1 MAATDILGKIGEKV
15 GSEFN
20 SLRVSIGNTYAT
32 QEAVNTLAST
42 VSTNTQGISTN
53 ASAISTNASNISSN
67 TSAIESNDSDIT
79 ALQTKTSSLATDGNS
94 ADFSGD
100 LSANNLSLAGN
111 LTVSG
116 TTTTLNTQTLEV
128 TDNIIEVNLSAG
140 GGQTANTAGIQVNRS
155 EITTVTEDTA
165 NVTVGGVT
173 YKITLKEGGVW
184 TGFSYNVGFTE
195 GDASESWQ
203 KLGNNVLFIVGP
215 EGIIAEQALVDN
227 NDIKV
232 EITSGEATAVISR
245 SDVETDTTT
254 RQATVTSGQRQFDN
268 PADKAKILWD
278 DVVDRFR
285 LLVGTSVSNLDVG
298 NIDATEVKVPSGS
311 DIVIA
316 NVSLGNYASF
326 ETEFLANL

>member
-20 SLRVSIGNTYAT
+20 SFRVSIGNTYAT
-32 QEAVNTLAST
+32 QEAVNTLTQS
-42 VSTNTQGISTN
+42 VSTNATGIQ
-53 ASAISTNASNISSN
+53 
-67 TSAIESNDSDIT
+67 SNDSDIT

-140 GGQTANTAGIQVNRS
+140 GGQTANTAGLQVNRA

-165 NVTVGGVT
+165 NVTVNGVT

-195 GDASESWQ
+195 GDSSESWQ
-203 KLGNNVLFIVGP
+203 KLGSNILFIVGP
-215 EGIIAEQALVDN
+215 EGITAGQAEIDN

-232 EITSGEATAVISR
+232 EITSGDESTVISR
-245 SDVETDTTT
+245 SNVETDTAT
-254 RQATVTSGQRQFDN
+254 RQATATSGQRQFDN
-268 PADKAKILWD
+268 PADKAKIIWD

-285 LLVGTSVSNLDVG
+285 LLIGTSVSNLDVG
-298 NIDATEVKVPSGS
+298 NIDASELKVPAGS
-311 DIVIA
+311 DILIN
-316 NVSLGNYASF
+316 NVELGNYASF
-326 ETEFLANL
+326 ETQFLANL

>member
-20 SLRVSIGNTYAT
+20 SFRVSIGNTYAT

-53 ASAISTNASNISSN
+53 ATNISNN
-67 TSAIESNDSDIT
+67 TTAIQSNDTDIT

-140 GGQTANTAGIQVNRS
+140 GGQTANTAGIQVNRA

-165 NVTVGGVT
+165 DVTVGGVT
-173 YKITLKEGGVW
+173 YRITLKEGGVW
-184 TGFSYNVGFTE
+184 TGFSYNVGFTQ
-195 GDASESWQ
+195 GDGNESWQ
-203 KLGNNVLFIVGP
+203 KLGDNILFIVGP
-215 EGIIAEQALVDN
+215 EGIIAELAEIDN

-232 EITSGEATAVISR
+232 AITSGDSGSVITR
-245 SDVETDTTT
+245 LNVETDTAT
-254 RQATVTSGQRQFDN
+254 RQATVTSSQRQFDN

-285 LLVGTSVSNLDVG
+285 LLVGTNVSNLDVG

-311 DIVIA
+311 NIVIG

-326 ETEFLANL
+326 ETEFLDNL